1 MRIIS
6 EAGMTDG
13 IFREALVVAAALV
26 STGVLYAL
34 AGISVPVALAAS
46 IAASLSMA
54 WLIAGGE

>member
-1 MRIIS
+1 MTRATIR
-6 EAGMTDG
+6 AG
-13 IFREALVVAAALV
+13 LVVVAALV